1 MRRYIKPAAFLFI
14 TAAIIFMTKH
24 YGFGDNMINSLLELR
39 ELASSRPVTA
49 ALIYIIAASVGC
61 VLLALPGAAFAAAAG
76 LIFEPVTGTLL
87 CLIAATLGAVLA
99 FLAGRYF
106 IKDAVR
112 PWLERNALLKK
123 FLLDDVSHSGAV
135 LLMITRLVPLF
146 PYNLQNFAYG
156 LTGIS
161 LRQYTLY
168 TFIFMMPGA
177 AAFTIGAAGI
187 GEPEHRRL
195 YFMLAAVIAVL
206 VTLAGMILKKRFI
219 K

>member
-1 MRRYIKPAAFLFI
+1 
-14 TAAIIFMTKH
+14 
-24 YGFGDNMINSLLELR
+24 MINSLLELR

-49 ALIYIIAASVGC
+49 ALIYIIVTSVGC

-76 LIFEPVTGTLL
+76 LIFDPITGTLL

-106 IKDAVR
+106 LKDAVR
-112 PWLERNALLKK
+112 PWLEKSPLLKK
-123 FLLDDVSHSGAV
+123 FLFDDVSHSGAV

-161 LRQYTLY
+161 LRQYTLC
-168 TFIFMMPGA
+168 TFIFMTPGA
-177 AAFTIGAAGI
+177 AAFTIGAAGV
-187 GEPEHRRL
+187 GEPEHRWL

-206 VTLAGMILKKRFI
+206 VTLVGIILKKRFI

>member
-24 YGFGDNMINSLLELR
+24 YSFGDNMINSLLELR

-61 VLLALPGAAFAAAAG
+61 VLLAL
-76 LIFEPVTGTLL
+76 
-87 CLIAATLGAVLA
+87 
-99 FLAGRYF
+99 
-106 IKDAVR
+106 
-112 PWLERNALLKK
+112 
-123 FLLDDVSHSGAV
+123 
-135 LLMITRLVPLF
+135 
-146 PYNLQNFAYG
+146 
-156 LTGIS
+156 
-161 LRQYTLY
+161 
-168 TFIFMMPGA
+168 PGA